1 VTKRIVA
8 AALGL
13 VVAMLAILGVP
24 FLRTVERYERERLRL
39 DLVHDAVV
47 MGANVEDQLSED
59 TAANAFTTSAVHA
72 YALRTGARIVIVNR
86 DGLVWTD
93 SGGAAPFN
101 AADRRTMKNRPE
113 FIEALAGK
121 FSAQSRF
128 SKTLGYTALYVAV
141 PVSSAGQILG
151 AVRVSFPISDVNHKI
166 AVQRTKLLTFGLAI
180 AVLVSLLSVW
190 LARWVTRPISALQT
204 TTRQFGEG
212 NLSARAKTDD
222 GPNDVRRL
230 AHEFNEMAE
239 RLDALVESQNAFVAD
254 ASHELRSPLT
264 AIRLQ
269 LEAMEYGS
277 LDTINNRRGRALEEV
292 NRLSRNVDGLLL
304 LASQSAQ
311 KRPVVN
317 TIVDLHAVL
326 MDRASFWETL
336 TKENGIQLA
345 VRASGGLRVRV
356 APDRVATVL
365 DNLIANAIDAAP
377 PGSTITLSGH
387 AGGNNVELH
396 VVDEGAGMTPD
407 QRVAAF
413 DRFWRASSHRT
424 ALGGS
429 GLGLA
434 IARKLAAVDHGI
446 LRLDAASPH
455 GLDAVVSYGKVDS

>member
-1 VTKRIVA
+1 MTKRIVA

-24 FLRTVERYERERLRL
+24 FVRTVERYERERLRL

-47 MGANVEDQLSED
+47 MGANVEDQLTENVP
-59 TAANAFTTSAVHA
+59 ANEFITSAVHE

-101 AADRRTMKNRPE
+101 AAERRTMKNRPE
-113 FIEALAGK
+113 FIEALAGN
-121 FSAQSRF
+121 FSARSRY

-151 AVRVSFPISDVNHKI
+151 SVRVSFPISDVNHKI
-166 AVQRTKLLTFGLAI
+166 AVQRTRLLASGLAI
-180 AVLVSLLSVW
+180 ASLVSLFSVW
-190 LARWVTRPISALQT
+190 LARWVTRPIAALQT
-204 TTRQFGEG
+204 TTRRFGQG

-222 GPNDVRRL
+222 GPDDVRRL
-230 AHEFNEMAE
+230 AHEFNAMAE

-269 LEAMEYGS
+269 LEAMEYGTI
-277 LDTINNRRGRALEEV
+277 DTIDNRRNRALDEV

-311 KRPVVN
+311 QRGSADTV
-317 TIVDLHAVL
+317 VDLHSVL
-326 MDRASFWETL
+326 VDRASFWETL
-336 TKENGIQLA
+336 TKENGIALTIDA
-345 VRASGGLRVRV
+345 TGRLLVRV

-377 PGSTITLSGH
+377 TGSTITLSGLIVD
-387 AGGNNVELH
+387 NNVELH
-396 VVDEGAGMTPD
+396 VVDEGPGMTPD

-413 DRFWRASSHRT
+413 DRFWRASSRRT

-434 IARKLAAVDHGI
+434 IARKLAAADRGV
-446 LRLDAASPH
+446 LRLDASASQ
-455 GLDAVVSYGKVDS
+455 GLDAVVSYPLENS